1 MKNGAILLESL
12 IFLILSF
19 ILFSIVISVTS
30 TLTRNQQFIE
40 RGSKELSEIISIS
53 NIDPDDVPQS
63 KIDNFKIIDETG
75 GKIVY
80 EYKSSVTGETFRIGD
95 N

>member
-1 MKNGAILLESL
+1 MKDGSILLESL

-19 ILFSIVISVTS
+19 ILFSIVISVSS
-30 TLTRNQQFIE
+30 TLIDNQRFIE
-40 RGSKELSEIISIS
+40 KGAEELSEIISIS
-53 NIDPDDVPQS
+53 SISSSDISQS
-63 KIDNFKIIDETG
+63 MIGNLKIIDETG

-80 EYKSSVTGETFRIGD
+80 EYKSSITGETIRIGD